1 MDQPECYVFLKS
13 RSYVIKLISY
23 DKMMSLADEGKAS
36 DVDCLDFSK
45 AFGIVS
51 HSIFL
56 EKLLMIA
63 WTSVQFVWW
72 KTGKEALPHI
82 L

>member
-23 DKMMSLADEGKAS
+23 DKMMSFADEGKAS

-45 AFGIVS
+45 AFD
-51 HSIFL
+51 
-56 EKLLMIA
+56 
-63 WTSVQFVWW
+63 TSFPQGSPEETACSQAGTQFN
-72 KTGKEALPHI
+72 G
-82 L
+82 